1 MLDKLEKKFGKF
13 AIRNLTLYLLL
24 GYAVGYCLQFGERY
38 TGVPYIEK
46 LTLEPYYIIHEL
58 EIWRL
63 FTWVLIPPRISL
75 IWAIFMFILY
85 YQLGGV
91 LENTWGTF
99 RFNVYIFGGIL
110 FTIVGAFL
118 TYIISGGQ
126 YINIGSVVSTYYIN
140 LSIFLAFSMYFPDMQ
155 LLLYFIIPV
164 KMRWLSIFYIVII
177 GYEVLVNLF
186 TGNWAAAVPI
196 IASLL
201 NFIIF
206 YFSTRNYRRFE
217 PKEIHRRAE
226 FKRQATPPRTQY
238 RDGTPIAR
246 HKCAVCGRT
255 ELSNPEL
262 EFRFCS
268 KCNGNYEYCSDHL
281 FTHQHIN

>member
-110 FTIVGAFL
+110 FTIIGMNEKWNL
-118 TYIISGGQ
+118 ELSTYIKI
-126 YINIGSVVSTYYIN
+126 
-140 LSIFLAFSMYFPDMQ
+140 
-155 LLLYFIIPV
+155 
-164 KMRWLSIFYIVII
+164 
-177 GYEVLVNLF
+177 
-186 TGNWAAAVPI
+186 
-196 IASLL
+196 
-201 NFIIF
+201 
-206 YFSTRNYRRFE
+206 
-217 PKEIHRRAE
+217 
-226 FKRQATPPRTQY
+226 
-238 RDGTPIAR
+238 
-246 HKCAVCGRT
+246 
-255 ELSNPEL
+255 
-262 EFRFCS
+262 
-268 KCNGNYEYCSDHL
+268 
-281 FTHQHIN
+281 